1 MFLALQFDSSQTWI
15 ARRLASYLSG
25 ELHTKITIDRV
36 SIQFV
41 QSVNLEGVYIED
53 QQQDTLLYAKKISLT
68 FKDLSTEKRILAID
82 KLSLD
87 NTFFRLVHY
96 KGKEHDN
103 LYFLLSYFSSPTP
116 VVSDTSLVPPETEYF
131 FTVLEKCTVQK
142 FE

>member
-103 LYFLLSYFSSPTP
+103 LYFLLS
-116 VVSDTSLVPPETEYF
+116 
-131 FTVLEKCTVQK
+131 
-142 FE
+142 